1 MGKHFNVSRYQEL
14 LELEAS
20 VQCQIAYN
28 QKENYFS
35 LIEKY
40 LDRQITTYEFR
51 STFLEMESQDSREA
65 FKIKQDFRKLEVLR
79 LADDLEKFT
88 DLTNEISALCF
99 EYSEQWNESMTRMS
113 ESELYSLVNNHYRQ
127 LRKAFPAPS
136 SKNLAYENL
145 ISRSFKILRWI
156 IGLEIL
162 LILFNISNIN

>member
-65 FKIKQDFRKLEVLR
+65 FKIKQDF
-79 LADDLEKFT
+79 
-88 DLTNEISALCF
+88 
-99 EYSEQWNESMTRMS
+99 
-113 ESELYSLVNNHYRQ
+113 
-127 LRKAFPAPS
+127 
-136 SKNLAYENL
+136 
-145 ISRSFKILRWI
+145 
-156 IGLEIL
+156 
-162 LILFNISNIN
+162 